1 MNSAKPDRCKG
12 CPLYSDGTGFV
23 RSSGEKSQPIWIWG
37 QAPGSRELDEDLPFC
52 GPAGH
57 MLWQATAPFG
67 KSRDDFYIDNTVR
80 CKPPKVRGADYIP
93 PEAVAHCEAAH
104 GPFAGGGPTPKL
116 ILTLGGVALK
126 RFTGKS
132 DIERWRGSLH
142 LASQLP
148 SEVSI
153 GRVVEYDPSLVF
165 KSGKNK
171 GKPKPFKVDCYL
183 PQQAPALM
191 PTYHPSYINKGNHH
205 LIGVFMHDI
214 RTALR
219 FASGAWKR
227 GTLKY
232 FKCVNPTELQNRV
245 SAELPLIVDIET
257 DMATDKITLI
267 GLSNPGGEV
276 CCIYPSPIMLKA
288 FFEIYKSAPEIIAH
302 NGVGFDFERLENLYE
317 ETNNLIATLSNSS
330 QLFIDTM
337 LAWGVCE
344 PDLKKSLAYSSACVD
359 EGTFYWKDDKNF
371 LRYNARDVERCDTVY
386 QYVKTELKSRGA
398 EPIFNHIQVA
408 YRNLKWATK
417 RGVTLDPKVRSKL
430 TDQYTKQLELNGA
443 VVSSLIGIEPGE
455 QKKLLKYFGI
465 KKLDAAALNRV
476 AHDDQ
481 SKGPLVNHLLKWRE
495 AQKYLT
501 TYLNIPVD
509 ERNMIHPEFLPVT
522 ADNEENHGPRA
533 TGRTACRN
541 PNIQNFPEEMR
552 RMVVAQPGNRLYSID
567 FNQIEWQL
575 INWDALG
582 KLAKGDIHRQF
593 AALVL
598 GKESYAV
605 TDEERK
611 RHKPFVYGKM
621 YDMGKFTM
629 QESLLKYGVY
639 MSVKECDEK
648 LKAVD
653 KLLPWLAPYKA
664 GVVAKALKQGYLEN
678 PFKMRRN
685 FYHRQQ
691 ARQAINFYPQS
702 TVAGLLFMLLSDGH
716 VTPLME
722 HNLWAVVH
730 DEVDLECPQLHTAT
744 RNYINVALEQA
755 CSKYM
760 PGFNVGITIKEGLNW
775 AEMTTI

>member
-1 MNSAKPDRCKG
+1 VNSAKPDRCKG
-12 CPLYSDGTGFV
+12 CPLYSEGTGFV
-23 RSSGEKSQPIWIWG
+23 AGDGDKSQPIWIWG
-37 QAPGSRELDEDLPFC
+37 QAPGSRELDEGLPFC

-67 KSRDDFYIDNTVR
+67 KTRDDFYIDNTVR

-104 GPFAGGGPTPKL
+104 GPFADGGPTPKL

-126 RFTGKS
+126 RFTGKA

-142 LASQLP
+142 LPSQLP
-148 SEVSI
+148 SAVSI
-153 GRVVEYDPSLVF
+153 GKVVEYDPSLVF

-191 PTYHPSYINKGNHH
+191 PSYHPSYINKGNHH
-205 LIGVFMHDI
+205 LIGVFMKDI
-214 RTALR
+214 KTALR
-219 FASGAWKR
+219 FAAGCWKR
-227 GTLKY
+227 KTLKY
-232 FKCVNPTELQNRV
+232 YKCVTPAELNARV
-245 SAELPLIVDIET
+245 DATLPLIVDIET

-267 GLSNPGGEV
+267 GLSNPDGEV
-276 CCIYPSPIMLKA
+276 CCIYPAPIMLKA
-288 FFEIYKSAPEIIAH
+288 FFAIYKAAPEIIAH
-302 NGVGFDFERLENLYE
+302 NGVGFDFERLENLYVE
-317 ETNNLIATLSNSS
+317 SNNLVGALATN
-330 QLFIDTM
+330 QRFVDTM

-359 EGTFYWKDDKNF
+359 EGTFFWKDDTNF
-371 LRYNARDVERCDTVY
+371 LRYNARDVERCDTLY
-386 QYVKTELKSRGA
+386 QYVKADLKSRKA
-398 EPIFNHIQVA
+398 EDIFNHIQVA
-408 YRNLKWATK
+408 YRNLKWATQ
-417 RGVTLDPKVRSKL
+417 RGITLDPNVKSAL
-430 TDQYTKQLELNGA
+430 TVQYTKQLEDNGA
-443 VVSSLIGIEPGE
+443 VVTSLIGIEPKE

-465 KKLDAAALNRV
+465 KKLDAAALHRV

-481 SKGPLVNHLLKWRE
+481 SMGPLVNHLLKWRE

-501 TYLNIPVD
+501 TYLGIQVD
-509 ERNMIHPEFLPVT
+509 DKNKIHPEFLPVT

-552 RMVVAQPGNRLYSID
+552 RMIVPQPGNRLYSID

-582 KLAKGDIHRQF
+582 KMAEGDIHKQF

-598 GKESYAV
+598 GKEEKDITRA
-605 TDEERK
+605 ERK

-621 YDMGKFTM
+621 YDMGKYTM

-648 LKAVD
+648 LKKVD
-653 KLLPWLAPYKA
+653 QLLPWLAPYKA

-702 TVAGLLFMLLSDGH
+702 TVAGLLFMLLSSQYCINE
-716 VTPLME
+716 ME
-722 HNLWAVVH
+722 NHLWAVVH
-730 DEVDLECPQLHTAT
+730 DEIDLECTNWLGAAPVEYLKASLKAT
-744 RNYINVALEQA
+744 CAQ
-755 CSKYM
+755 YM
-760 PGFNVGITIKEGLNW
+760 PGFEVGITIKEGVNW
-775 AEMTTI
+775 ADMTTI